1 MALNLIVAALERG
14 PASPTDALVLIAIC
28 DSADKVSGE
37 AWPSLRSLAQAA
49 RVTPRAVNKILLR
62 LVSDGWIEIERRH
75 RANGSQA
82 SNLYRV
88 NLAQLG
94 ELRAPPEPRS
104 APPLNVVHPPPEP
117 RSPSA
122 PERGSPL
129 EPSHQKEPR
138 RGGRRAREIAG
149 ERKGKASAWS
159 PKPAPSA
166 SASRAAPQADVLAFY
181 ADMVMRKAPGVS
193 GAVSSTMARKL
204 LAAGLVTQSDL
215 RAASLPAV

>member
-62 LVSDGWIEIERRH
+62 LVADGWIEIERRH

-94 ELRAPPEPRS
+94 ELRAPLNLVHPLNVVHPLNLVHP
-104 APPLNVVHPPPEP
+104 PPLNVVHP
-117 RSPSA
+117 
-122 PERGSPL
+122 L
-129 EPSHQKEPR
+129 NLH
-138 RGGRRAREIAG
+138 I
-149 ERKGKASAWS
+149 RK
-159 PKPAPSA
+159 
-166 SASRAAPQADVLAFY
+166 
-181 ADMVMRKAPGVS
+181 
-193 GAVSSTMARKL
+193 T
-204 LAAGLVTQSDL
+204 
-215 RAASLPAV
+215 

>member
-49 RVTPRAVNKILLR
+49 RVTPRAVRSILAR

-88 NLAQLG
+88 NLALLG
-94 ELRAPPEPRS
+94 ELR
-104 APPLNVVHPPPEP
+104 PPPEAA
-117 RSPSA
+117 SS
-122 PERGSPL
+122 L
-129 EPSHQKEPR
+129 EPSHHKEPK

-159 PKPAPSA
+159 PKPAASA
-166 SASRAAPQADVLAFY
+166 SAAKPAPEADVLAFY
-181 ADMVMRKAPGVS
+181 ADLVIRKAPGVRFPS
-193 GAVSSTMARKL
+193 ASAR
-204 LAAGLVTQSDL
+204 
-215 RAASLPAV
+215 

>member
-62 LVSDGWIEIERRH
+62 LVADGWIEIERRH

-104 APPLNVVHPPPEP
+104 AH
-117 RSPSA
+117 A
-122 PERGSPL
+122 PERGSSL
-129 EPSHQKEPR
+129 EPSHQKEPK
-138 RGGRRAREIAG
+138 RGGRRASEIAC
-149 ERKGKASAWS
+149 ERKGKAAAWS
-159 PKPAPSA
+159 PKPAASA
-166 SASRAAPQADVLAFY
+166 SASNASPQADVLAFY

-204 LAAGLVTQSDL
+204 LVAGLVTQSDL
-215 RAASLPAV
+215 RAANLPAV

>member
-49 RVTPRAVNKILLR
+49 RVTPRAVRMILSR

-75 RANGSQA
+75 RSNGSQA

-94 ELRAPPEPRS
+94 ELRSPPEAASSPPRKLV
-104 APPLNVVHPPPEP
+104 PPPPEAA
-117 RSPSA
+117 SPPA
-122 PERGSPL
+122 PEAASPL
-129 EPSHQKEPR
+129 EPSHKKEPK
-138 RGGRRAREIAG
+138 RGGRRASVNAYEKGRAGRGASSAGSAPSSRSAAG
-149 ERKGKASAWS
+149 EAER
-159 PKPAPSA
+159 
-166 SASRAAPQADVLAFY
+166 LAFY
-181 ADMVMRKAPGVS
+181 ADMVKRKAPGVS
-193 GAVSSTMARKL
+193 LAVSSGTARKL
-204 LAAGLVTQSDL
+204 LAAGLISQADL
-215 RAASLPAV
+215 RAANLPAV

>member
-49 RVTPRAVNKILLR
+49 RVTPRAVRSILAR

-75 RANGSQA
+75 RPNGSQA

-88 NLAQLG
+88 NLALLG
-94 ELRAPPEPRS
+94 ELRAPPEAASSPPRKQL
-104 APPLNVVHPPPEP
+104 PPPPEAAS
-117 RSPSA
+117 SPA
-122 PERGSPL
+122 PEAASSL
-129 EPSHQKEPR
+129 EPSHQKELK
-138 RGGRRAREIAG
+138 RGGRRASEISG

-159 PKPAPSA
+159 PKPAA
-166 SASRAAPQADVLAFY
+166 SASPSPAGETDRLAFY
-181 ADMVMRKAPGVS
+181 ADMVKRKAPGVS
-193 GAVSSTMARKL
+193 FAVSSGTARKL
-204 LAAGLVTQSDL
+204 LAAGLVSHADL
-215 RAASLPAV
+215 RAANLPAV

>member
-49 RVTPRAVNKILLR
+49 RVTPRAVRSILAR

-75 RANGSQA
+75 RPNGSQA

-88 NLAQLG
+88 NLALLG
-94 ELRAPPEPRS
+94 ELRAPPEAAS
-104 APPLNVVHPPPEP
+104 
-117 RSPSA
+117 S
-122 PERGSPL
+122 L
-129 EPSHQKEPR
+129 EPSHQKELK
-138 RGGRRAREIAG
+138 RGGRRASEISG

-159 PKPAPSA
+159 PKPAA
-166 SASRAAPQADVLAFY
+166 SASPSPAGETDRLAFY
-181 ADMVMRKAPGVS
+181 ADMVKRKAPGVS
-193 GAVSSTMARKL
+193 FAVSSGTARKL
-204 LAAGLVTQSDL
+204 LAAGLVSHADL
-215 RAASLPAV
+215 RAANLPAV